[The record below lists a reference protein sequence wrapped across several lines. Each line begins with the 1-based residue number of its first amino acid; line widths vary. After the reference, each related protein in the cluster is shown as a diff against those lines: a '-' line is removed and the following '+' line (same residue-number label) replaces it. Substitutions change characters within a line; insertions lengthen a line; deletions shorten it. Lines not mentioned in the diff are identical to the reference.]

1 MAQERIEMAG
11 DTPLLEMHGICKS
24 FGATVALAD
33 VDFSL
38 RAGQVHA
45 VVGENGAGKSTLMK
59 ILSGA
64 LMADSGRMELEGKPY
79 APRGPLWARRQGVTM
94 IYQELSLA
102 GHLSVEENLMLG
114 IEPAGAGFIKRQE
127 VRNRAKAALEHFRH
141 PEIRPEVKV
150 NRLSAAAQ
158 QLVEIAR
165 AFVAGCRV
173 LVLDEPTSSLTRQD
187 AENLFRLVRSLKNR
201 GVGVVYISHFIEE
214 VRQVADTVTVLRD
227 GRTVDQSDVDKI
239 SIEKIVSMMVGR
251 EIKEMYPRTGRVR
264 GEAVL
269 EVEGLGGMDK
279 PVEASLRLHRGE
291 VLGIAGL
298 VGAGRSELLR
308 AIFGLERVTK
318 GKIRVGIY
326 SGAATP
332 KSRWRQGVGM
342 LSENRK
348 EEGVA
353 TSLCVAENVTL
364 SDMKKFGR
372 FGFLRPARQRRAAA
386 RWIDRLDIRCRDAR
400 QAVGELSGGN
410 QQKTAFARL
419 LEHDVDVLLLDEPTR
434 GIDVAAKAK
443 IYEVINELA
452 SGGKGRRP
460 KAVLMVSSYL
470 PELLG
475 VCDRVAVMCRGRLG
489 EAKRV
494 EETDENELMLEAV
507 GQEDTTR
514 K

>member
-1 MAQERIEMAG
+1 MAG
-11 DTPLLEMHGICKS
+11 DKPLLEMRGICKR

-33 VDFSL
+33 VDFRL
-38 RAGQVHA
+38 KAGQVHA
-45 VVGENGAGKSTLMK
+45 LVGENGAGKSTLMK

-64 LMADSGRMELEGKPY
+64 LRADSGRMQVEGKPY
-79 APRGPLWARRQGVTM
+79 RPRGPLWARRDGVTM

-114 IEPAGAGFIKRQE
+114 IEPAAAGFIKRRQ
-127 VRNRAKAALEHFRH
+127 VRKRAKAALEHFRH

-173 LVLDEPTSSLTRQD
+173 LVLDEPTSSLSRQD
-187 AENLFRLVRSLKNR
+187 AENLFNLVRSLKGR
-201 GVGVVYISHFIEE
+201 GVGIVYISHFIEE
-214 VRQVADTVTVLRD
+214 VQQVADTVTVLRD
-227 GRTVDQSDVDKI
+227 GRTVGQSDVDKI

-251 EIKEMYPRTGRVR
+251 EIKELYPKSGKVQ
-264 GEAVL
+264 GETVL
-269 EVEGLGGMDK
+269 EVEGLRGLNR
-279 PVEASLRLHRGE
+279 PVEASLKLHRGQ

-298 VGAGRSELLR
+298 VGAGRSEFLR
-308 AIFGLERVTK
+308 AIFGLERVRS
-318 GKIRVGIY
+318 GKVAVGVY

-332 KSRWRQGVGM
+332 KARWKQGVGM

-353 TSLCVAENVTL
+353 TSLSVTENVTM

-372 FGFLRPARQRRAAA
+372 FGFLRPGQQRRAVAK
-386 RWIDRLDIRCRDAR
+386 WIDKLDIRCGDAG
-400 QAVGELSGGN
+400 QAVAELSGGN
-410 QQKTAFARL
+410 QQKAAFARL

-443 IYEVINELA
+443 IYEVINDLA
-452 SGGKGRRP
+452 SGNEGRKS

-489 EAKRV
+489 DAKLV